1 MPEKGFISKWS
12 FQDNALAADADGRA
26 AMQDGY
32 IQNAKIADA
41 TIEVDKLS
49 ASLLRY
55 ILEVG
60 RVDYSSVDYCKVG

>member
-1 MPEKGFISKWS
+1 MAEKGWIPKWA
-12 FQDNALAADADGRA
+12 FEDNALSADTVGRA

-60 RVDYSSVDYCKVG
+60 RVDYSTVDYCKVG